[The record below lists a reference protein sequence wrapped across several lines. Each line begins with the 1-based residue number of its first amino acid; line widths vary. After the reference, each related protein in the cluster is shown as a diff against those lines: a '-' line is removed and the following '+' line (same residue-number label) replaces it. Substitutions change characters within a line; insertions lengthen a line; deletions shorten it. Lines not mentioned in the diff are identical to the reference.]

1 MVLAHEDE
9 QDSSAHPYWY
19 GRVLGIF
26 HADIRHVG
34 PNSKTGGKPQ
44 RMEFLWVRWFGC
56 DMTHIGGWKT
66 RRLHRV
72 GFLDAADP
80 DSGAFGFLDP
90 AEVLRAAHLI
100 PAFHFGWTFEYLGA
114 SVARIFHGDKQQDY
128 VYYYVN
134 Q

>member
-1 MVLAHEDE
+1 VVSVATRGDE
-9 QDSSAHPYWY
+9 VDKLE
-19 GRVLGIF
+19 LGQVKAQAQLVCAGE
-26 HADIRHVG
+26 HL
-34 PNSKTGGKPQ
+34 GKPQ
-44 RMEFLWVRWFGC
+44 RMEFLWVRWFGR

-90 AEVLRAAHLI
+90 TEVLRAAHLI
-100 PAFHFGWTFEYLGA
+100 PAFHFGWTSEYLGA
-114 SVARIFHGDKQQDY
+114 SVAHIFHGDKQQDY